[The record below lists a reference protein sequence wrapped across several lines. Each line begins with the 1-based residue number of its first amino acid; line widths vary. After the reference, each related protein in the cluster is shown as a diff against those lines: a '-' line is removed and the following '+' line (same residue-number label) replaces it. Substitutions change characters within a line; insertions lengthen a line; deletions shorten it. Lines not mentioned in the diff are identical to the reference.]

1 MKKGKADK
9 KAIDLQ
15 KKKVDDF
22 STKMKLAEKLA
33 GVALGTSRLNY
44 IDPRITLAWCKEA
57 EFDYKRLF
65 PKTQQVSSG
74 CVAAFD
80 LSWRNVTMSSRRR
93 ALHVCM
99 PFHMLLLTLRLSSLR
114 ARPSFNGPSTRLS
127 IRTPKSSLSGE
138 AWHCA
143 VAVMSCQRGKAV
155 CKMRH
160 EHSVRLL
167 LRCCRPFCNQCTS
180 EEGGGDEDFKVFYKA
195 CTLHF
200 RICIPV
206 AETRLLRGGSSS

>member
-1 MKKGKADK
+1 MLKDLKKGKADK

-74 CVAAFD
+74 CVAAID
-80 LSWRNVTMSSRRR
+80 LAWRAT
-93 ALHVCM
+93 ALCLHA
-99 PFHMLLLTLRLSSLR
+99 T
-114 ARPSFNGPSTRLS
+114 ARFTCVYVIPYAAGNAASFFFARQAKFQWSIDEIINSDSTV
-127 IRTPKSSLSGE
+127 KFE
-138 AWHCA
+138 W
-143 VAVMSCQRGKAV
+143 
-155 CKMRH
+155 
-160 EHSVRLL
+160 
-167 LRCCRPFCNQCTS
+167 
-180 EEGGGDEDFKVFYKA
+180 
-195 CTLHF
+195 
-200 RICIPV
+200 
-206 AETRLLRGGSSS
+206 

>member
-1 MKKGKADK
+1 MKDLKKGKADK

-44 IDPRITLAWCKEA
+44 IDPRITLTWCKEA

-80 LSWRNVTMSSRRR
+80 LSWRATKHNLFTPPRASRVNVIPYAAVNAASF
-93 ALHVCM
+93 L
-99 PFHMLLLTLRLSSLR
+99 F
-114 ARPSFNGPSTRLS
+114 ARQAKFQWA
-127 IRTPKSSLSGE
+127 I
-138 AWHCA
+138 
-143 VAVMSCQRGKAV
+143 
-155 CKMRH
+155 
-160 EHSVRLL
+160 
-167 LRCCRPFCNQCTS
+167 
-180 EEGGGDEDFKVFYKA
+180 DEIVNSDSKVKF
-195 CTLHF
+195 
-200 RICIPV
+200 
-206 AETRLLRGGSSS
+206 EW